1 MKALSVSA
9 ALVMAAGAAL
19 AQSDQRP
26 AQTPLAVKP
35 ITSEAKTTD
44 TDMIRSKIERMGF
57 TDVTGLSRDSL
68 GVWRAKAKRGAETV
82 DVTVDK
88 GGRIKTEPP
97 Q

>member
-1 MKALSVSA
+1 MKVLLVTA
-9 ALVMAAGAAL
+9 ALVMAAGMAL
-19 AQSDQRP
+19 AQTDQRP
-26 AQTPLAVKP
+26 AEAPLAVKP

-44 TDMIRSKIERMGF
+44 TDMIRSKIERMGY
-57 TDVTGLSRDSL
+57 TDVSGLSRDSL

-82 DVTVDK
+82 DITVDK

>member
-9 ALVMAAGAAL
+9 ALVMVAGTAL

-26 AQTPLAVKP
+26 ADAPLAIKP

-57 TDVTGLSRDSL
+57 TNVTGLSRDSL

-82 DVTVDK
+82 DITVDT
-88 GGRIKTEPP
+88 GGRIKTEP

>member
-9 ALVMAAGAAL
+9 ALVMAAGTAL
-19 AQSDQRP
+19 AQTDQRP
-26 AQTPLAVKP
+26 VDAPLAVKP
-35 ITSEAKTTD
+35 ITSEAKTSD

-57 TDVTGLSRDSL
+57 TDVNGLSRDSL

-82 DVTVDK
+82 EVTVDK

>member
-1 MKALSVSA
+1 MKVLPISA
-9 ALVMAAGAAL
+9 AFVMVAGL
-19 AQSDQRP
+19 AFAQTDQRP
-26 AQTPLAVKP
+26 VDAPLAVKP

-57 TDVTGLSRDSL
+57 TDVSGLSRDSL

-82 DVTVDK
+82 GVTVDK
-88 GGRIKTEPP
+88 GGRIKTEP